1 VDFRKGAAG
10 LMALVQDSGADQFS
24 GALYVFRSTMVLAA
38 RAETA
43 KLLAAK
49 ADPEARIDVR
59 MPCSRRWSGRDM
71 AAIGD
76 A

>member
-1 VDFRKGAAG
+1 MDFRRGAAG
-10 LMALVQDSGADQFS
+10 LMALVQESGADPFS
-24 GALYVFRSTMVLAA
+24 GALYVFRSAMVLAP
-38 RAETA
+38 AETA
-43 KLLAAK
+43 RLLAAK

-59 MPCSRRWSGRDM
+59 MPCSRRSCGRDM

>member
-1 VDFRKGAAG
+1 
-10 LMALVQDSGADQFS
+10 MALVQDGGADPFS
-24 GALYVFRSTMVLAA
+24 GALCVFRSAMVLAA

-49 ADPEARIDVR
+49 ADPEAQIDVPI
-59 MPCSRRWSGRDM
+59 PCSRRWSGRDM